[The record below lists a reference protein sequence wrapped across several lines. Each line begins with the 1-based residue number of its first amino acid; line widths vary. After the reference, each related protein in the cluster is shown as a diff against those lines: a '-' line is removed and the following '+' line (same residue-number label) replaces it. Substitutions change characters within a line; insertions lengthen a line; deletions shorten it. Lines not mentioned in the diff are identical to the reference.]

1 MHMTQQQDTIRKLAR
16 VAINVDCLHCGDVIR
31 LRPDL
36 IGTEADI
43 DDQVAN
49 LGAEIA
55 AALDAHW
62 TIEDCS

>member
-1 MHMTQQQDTIRKLAR
+1 MVSMTQQQDTIRKLAS
-16 VAINVDCLHCGDVIR
+16 VAINVDCHHCGDVIR

-43 DDQVAN
+43 DDQAAN

-62 TIEDCS
+62 TEECS